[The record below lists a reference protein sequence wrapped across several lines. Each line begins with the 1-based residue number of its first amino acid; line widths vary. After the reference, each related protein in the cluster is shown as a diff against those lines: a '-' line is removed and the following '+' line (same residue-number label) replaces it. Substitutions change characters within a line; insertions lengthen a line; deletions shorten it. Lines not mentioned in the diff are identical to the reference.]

1 MIVVI
6 SNVHAW
12 CFFLMLTTTSV
23 SQHLCH
29 KTSSKSQLHDKR
41 NSRDV
46 NIKLFPPSLLSS
58 LSLHFMLKF
67 YLQDCEDLLEY
78 L

>member
-46 NIKLFPPSLLSS
+46 NIKLFPSLLSS
-58 LSLHFMLKF
+58 LSLHFMMKF